1 MAQIFTIAHRKGG
14 VGKTTLA
21 TNLAVALS
29 NKGKTLLVDTDDQKS
44 AYNWNEYR
52 QEKLN
57 SISVIDSLGKTLQ
70 PLNDEYEFILIDIA
84 GRDSEVFREALL
96 ISDKLIVPT
105 QASILD
111 LELLPYI
118 ADKVTTA
125 HKLNPELKAYIVIN
139 RANANPKNNEVNEAK
154 KFIAKYNELT
164 FSEKLLRL
172 IECKGKKNVEIYKEL
187 GITKQHFSKIKNNP
201 QYKPAKETALAF
213 AIALHLSLE
222 ETLDLIGRAGFTLSH
237 SSESDLIVE
246 FFIMEGIYD
255 VDEIN
260 LQLMEHGYPTLT
272 NRRALKDDAAM
283 TSDLT
288 KNT

>member
-1 MAQIFTIAHRKGG
+1 MAQIFTIANRKGG

-57 SISVIDSLGKTLQ
+57 SISVIENLGKTLQ

-118 ADKVTTA
+118 ADKVTIA

-139 RANANPKNNEVNEAK
+139 RASANPKNNEVSEAK
-154 KFIAKYNELT
+154 KFIAKYPI
-164 FSEKLLRL
+164 FKLLNTVIHDRKHFRDAIIGGLSVSEMGSSKANDELNKFL
-172 IECKGKKNVEIYKEL
+172 IEVL
-187 GITKQHFSKIKNNP
+187 WW
-201 QYKPAKETALAF
+201 
-213 AIALHLSLE
+213 
-222 ETLDLIGRAGFTLSH
+222 
-237 SSESDLIVE
+237 
-246 FFIMEGIYD
+246 
-255 VDEIN
+255 IN
-260 LQLMEHGYPTLT
+260 LTV
-272 NRRALKDDAAM
+272 
-283 TSDLT
+283 
-288 KNT
+288 

>member
-1 MAQIFTIAHRKGG
+1 MAKIFTIANRKGG

-57 SISVIDSLGKTLQ
+57 SISVIENLGKALK

-84 GRDSEVFREALL
+84 GRDSEIFREALL

-118 ADKVTTA
+118 ADKVETA
-125 HKLNPELKAYIVIN
+125 HKLNPELQAYIVIN
-139 RANANPKNNEVNEAK
+139 RANANPKNNEVSEAK
-154 KFIAKYNELT
+154 KFIAKYPI
-164 FSEKLLRL
+164 FKLLNTVIHDRKQFRDAIIGGLSVSEMGSSKAHDELNRFL
-172 IECKGKKNVEIYKEL
+172 IEVL
-187 GITKQHFSKIKNNP
+187 
-201 QYKPAKETALAF
+201 
-213 AIALHLSLE
+213 
-222 ETLDLIGRAGFTLSH
+222 
-237 SSESDLIVE
+237 
-246 FFIMEGIYD
+246 
-255 VDEIN
+255 
-260 LQLMEHGYPTLT
+260 
-272 NRRALKDDAAM
+272 
-283 TSDLT
+283 
-288 KNT
+288 

>member
-1 MAQIFTIAHRKGG
+1 MAQIFTIANRKGG

-57 SISVIDSLGKTLQ
+57 SISVIDNLGKTLQ

-118 ADKVTTA
+118 ADKVETA

-139 RANANPKNNEVNEAK
+139 RASANPKNNEVSEAK
-154 KFIAKYNELT
+154 KFIAKYPI
-164 FSEKLLRL
+164 FKLLNTVIHDRKQFRDAIIGGLSVSEMGSSKAHDELNKFL
-172 IECKGKKNVEIYKEL
+172 IEVL
-187 GITKQHFSKIKNNP
+187 
-201 QYKPAKETALAF
+201 
-213 AIALHLSLE
+213 
-222 ETLDLIGRAGFTLSH
+222 
-237 SSESDLIVE
+237 
-246 FFIMEGIYD
+246 
-255 VDEIN
+255 
-260 LQLMEHGYPTLT
+260 
-272 NRRALKDDAAM
+272 
-283 TSDLT
+283 
-288 KNT
+288 

>member
-1 MAQIFTIAHRKGG
+1 MAQIFTIANRKGG

-44 AYNWNEYR
+44 AYNWNECR

-57 SISVIDSLGKTLQ
+57 SISVIDNLGKTLQ

-118 ADKVTTA
+118 ADKVETA

-139 RANANPKNNEVNEAK
+139 RASANPKNNEVSEAK
-154 KFIAKYNELT
+154 EFISKYPI
-164 FSEKLLRL
+164 FKLLNTVIHDRKQFRDAIIGGLSVSEMGSSKAHDELNRFL
-172 IECKGKKNVEIYKEL
+172 IEVL
-187 GITKQHFSKIKNNP
+187 
-201 QYKPAKETALAF
+201 
-213 AIALHLSLE
+213 
-222 ETLDLIGRAGFTLSH
+222 
-237 SSESDLIVE
+237 
-246 FFIMEGIYD
+246 
-255 VDEIN
+255 
-260 LQLMEHGYPTLT
+260 
-272 NRRALKDDAAM
+272 
-283 TSDLT
+283 
-288 KNT
+288 

>member
-1 MAQIFTIAHRKGG
+1 MDHQLTRAVRMYILANYKGDG
-14 VGKTTLA
+14 TK
-21 TNLAVALS
+21 
-29 NKGKTLLVDTDDQKS
+29 K
-44 AYNWNEYR
+44 
-52 QEKLN
+52 
-57 SISVIDSLGKTLQ
+57 
-70 PLNDEYEFILIDIA
+70 
-84 GRDSEVFREALL
+84 
-96 ISDKLIVPT
+96 
-105 QASILD
+105 
-111 LELLPYI
+111 ELLPVRRNLI
-118 ADKVTTA
+118 GRAERHPA
-125 HKLNPELKAYIVIN
+125 EGALK
-139 RANANPKNNEVNEAK
+139 NAFK

-283 TSDLT
+283 TSDLPQ
-288 KNT
+288 NT

>member
-1 MAQIFTIAHRKGG
+1 MAQIFTIANRKGG

-57 SISVIDSLGKTLQ
+57 SISVIENLGKTLQ

-118 ADKVTTA
+118 ADKVTIA

-139 RANANPKNNEVNEAK
+139 RASANPKNNEVSEAK
-154 KFIAKYNELT
+154 KFIAKYPI
-164 FSEKLLRL
+164 FKLLNTVIHDRKHFRDAIIGGLSVSEMGSSKAHDELNKFL
-172 IECKGKKNVEIYKEL
+172 IEVL
-187 GITKQHFSKIKNNP
+187 
-201 QYKPAKETALAF
+201 
-213 AIALHLSLE
+213 
-222 ETLDLIGRAGFTLSH
+222 
-237 SSESDLIVE
+237 
-246 FFIMEGIYD
+246 
-255 VDEIN
+255 
-260 LQLMEHGYPTLT
+260 
-272 NRRALKDDAAM
+272 
-283 TSDLT
+283 
-288 KNT
+288 